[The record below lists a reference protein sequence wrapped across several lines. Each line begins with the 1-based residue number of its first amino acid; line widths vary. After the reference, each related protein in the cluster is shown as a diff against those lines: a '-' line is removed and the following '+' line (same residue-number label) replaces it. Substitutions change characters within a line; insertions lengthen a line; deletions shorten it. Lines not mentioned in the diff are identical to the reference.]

1 MSQDEPERA
10 RPDAK
15 PEAGAEQGPSARA
28 PGYLSGA
35 DAQLRHTLRTPLN
48 HIIGYS
54 ELLLEEARERGLEEM
69 VADLQNIQTAGK
81 ELLTLFNDL
90 FNPVAVEPGT
100 AETALETPAESSTK
114 ASDDDAPGTERASDA
129 GIPDARLLVV
139 DDNQH
144 NRDIVCRLLKRER
157 YEVSTAE
164 NGAQALEQIKTQP
177 PDLVLLDVMMPV
189 MDGIEACKRMK
200 DDPDT
205 RLIPVV
211 IMTAL
216 GQVDDRVRAIQAGA
230 DDFLTKPVNRG
241 ELLARIQ
248 TSLRLK
254 HTVDHKLDRLKG
266 AQEYLA
272 RFVPQSV
279 VRQLEENPDA
289 PELEKTDQDMSALFV
304 DVTGYT
310 RLSEN
315 MRQTADFMVEKYF
328 SRYLDSIHDNGGDV
342 TETSGDGLM
351 VVFPGTDP
359 KEHAV
364 KAVHAALE
372 ILQKTAEL
380 NEQLKGVF
388 DPISVHIGINSGIAL
403 IGPTKYEG
411 ASGVRWTYTALGP
424 AINLAS
430 RIAGV
435 AEGGMICVG
444 PETARRI
451 EGAFA
456 TKEIGKRQLKNV
468 KGEVMIH
475 QVIEETSTSRHAS
488 RAV

>member
-1 MSQDEPERA
+1 MSKDGPEHE
-10 RPDAK
+10 RPNAM
-15 PEAGAEQGPSARA
+15 PTPSDHGGQTSRA
-28 PGYLSGA
+28 PAYLSGA
-35 DAQLRHTLRTPLN
+35 DANLRHTLRTPLN

-54 ELLLEEARERGLEEM
+54 ELLLEEAKERGLEDM
-69 VADLQNIQTAGK
+69 VADLQNIHTAGK
-81 ELLTLFNDL
+81 ELLALFNEL
-90 FNPVAVEPGT
+90 FNPAAVDTGT
-100 AETALETPAESSTK
+100 ADTALETSPALPANEPGDVARSSEG
-114 ASDDDAPGTERASDA
+114 SGDA
-129 GIPDARLLVV
+129 GASGARLLVV
-139 DDNQH
+139 DDNEN
-144 NRDIVCRLLKRER
+144 NRDIVSRLLEREGF
-157 YEVSTAE
+157 EVSTAE

-200 DDPDT
+200 DDPET

-216 GQVDDRVRAIQAGA
+216 GQVDDRVRGIQAGA
-230 DDFLTKPVNRG
+230 DDFLTKPVNSG

-254 HTVDHKLDRLKG
+254 QTVDTKLDRLKG

-279 VRQLEENPDA
+279 IRQLEENPDA
-289 PELEKTDQDMSALFV
+289 PILEKTDQDMSAMFV
-304 DVTGYT
+304 DVSGYT
-310 RLSEN
+310 RMSES

-328 SRYLDSIHDNGGDV
+328 SRYLDAIHSGGGDV

-351 VVFPGTDP
+351 VVFPGSDP
-359 KEHAV
+359 KEHAAR
-364 KAVHAALE
+364 AVTAALE
-372 ILQKTAEL
+372 ILQKTEEL
-380 NEQLKGVF
+380 NAQLKGIF
-388 DPISVHIGINSGIAL
+388 DPISVHIGVNSGIAL

-424 AINLAS
+424 AVNLAS

-435 AEGGMICVG
+435 AEGDMICIG

-451 EGAFA
+451 EGQFD
-456 TKEIGKRQLKNV
+456 TRELGKKQLKNV
-468 KGEVMIH
+468 KGDVLIY
-475 QVIEETSTSRHAS
+475 QVRGK
-488 RAV
+488 RP

>member
-1 MSQDEPERA
+1 MSKGESEHDH
-10 RPDAK
+10 PDASS
-15 PEAGAEQGPSARA
+15 QPSGERNQSSRA
-28 PGYLSGA
+28 PAYLSGA
-35 DAQLRHTLRTPLN
+35 DANLRHTLRTPLN

-54 ELLLEEARERGLEEM
+54 ELLLEEAKERGLEDM
-69 VADLQNIQTAGK
+69 VVDLQNIHTAGK
-81 ELLTLFNDL
+81 ELLALFNEL
-90 FNPVAVEPGT
+90 FNPAAVDTGT
-100 AETALETPAESSTK
+100 ADTALETPAESPTK
-114 ASDDDAPGTERASDA
+114 DLPDDAQRTERTSGADTSSA
-129 GIPDARLLVV
+129 HLLVV
-139 DDNQH
+139 DDNEN
-144 NRDIVCRLLKRER
+144 NRDIVSRLLQREG

-164 NGAQALEQIKTQP
+164 NGAQALERIKTQP

-200 DDPDT
+200 DDPDS

-216 GQVDDRVRAIQAGA
+216 GQVDDRVRGIQAGA

-254 HTVDHKLDRLKG
+254 QTVDTKLDRLKG

-279 VRQLEENPDA
+279 IRQLEENPDA
-289 PELEKTDQDMSALFV
+289 PVLEKTDQDMSAMFV
-304 DVTGYT
+304 DVSGYT
-310 RLSEN
+310 KLSES

-328 SRYLDSIHDNGGDV
+328 SRYLDAIHTHGGDV

-351 VVFPGTDP
+351 VVFPGDDP
-359 KEHAV
+359 REHAA
-364 KAVHAALE
+364 KAVTAALDV
-372 ILQKTAEL
+372 LTMTDEL
-380 NEQLKGVF
+380 NTQLKGIF
-388 DPISVHIGINSGIAL
+388 DPISVHIGVNSGIAL

-424 AINLAS
+424 AVNLAS

-435 AEGGMICVG
+435 AEGGMICIG

-451 EGAFA
+451 EGQFA
-456 TKEIGKRQLKNV
+456 TKEIGKKQLKNV
-468 KGEVMIH
+468 KDEVMIY
-475 QVIEETSTSRHAS
+475 QVTGK
-488 RAV
+488 